1 MKKMILVSSIFTN
14 PALKDA
20 FERAERDNGAALTVP
35 SPREPKF
42 IGGAAASLQWR
53 RSLEAL
59 ELA

>member
-1 MKKMILVSSIFTN
+1 MSKMIRLSSLFIN
-14 PALKDA
+14 PALKAA
-20 FERAERDNGAALTVP
+20 FEHAERDNGAALTVP